1 MSLHTLTTP
10 PDRPDPPAASTPLP
24 PELLWRQMHLGLQ
37 MGRALQLFDQRVLSL
52 MAADARTPLALS
64 NLAARQQISA
74 AHIHLIRHLP
84 LAGARLTELAQQAA
98 MSKQAM
104 GDLIDQCA
112 AWGLVVRSPDPV
124 DKRARRITFTPLG
137 LDWLHAFGR
146 AVAKAEEEFRAQVGN
161 DVATVVA
168 LGLEAYATGS

>member
-1 MSLHTLTTP
+1 
-10 PDRPDPPAASTPLP
+10 
-24 PELLWRQMHLGLQ
+24 
-37 MGRALQLFDQRVLSL
+37 
-52 MAADARTPLALS
+52 
-64 NLAARQQISA
+64 
-74 AHIHLIRHLP
+74 
-84 LAGARLTELAQQAA
+84 

-112 AWGLVVRSPDPV
+112 AWGLVARSPDPV
-124 DKRARRITFTPLG
+124 DKRARHITFTPLG

-146 AVAKAEEEFRAQVGN
+146 AVAQAEEEFRAQVGN

>member
-1 MSLHTLTTP
+1 MSTDFSPPTLS
-10 PDRPDPPAASTPLP
+10 DAAPPAPAPP
-24 PELLWRQMHLGLQ
+24 PELLWRQVHLGLQ
-37 MGRALQLFDQRVLSL
+37 MGRALQLFDQRVLAL
-52 MAADARTPLALS
+52 MTADVRAPLALS

-84 LAGARLTELAQQAA
+84 LAGARLSELAQSAA

-112 AWGLVVRSPDPV
+112 AWGLVERTSDPV
-124 DKRARRITFTPLG
+124 DKRARRITFTALG

-146 AVAKAEEEFRAQVGN
+146 AVAKAEEEFQALVGKE
-161 DVATVVA
+161 VATVVA
-168 LGLEAYATGS
+168 LGLEAYAAAR